1 MENMEK
7 KKVSVLSCTL
17 SELLQVGETGQSIR
31 NTTIGGRL
39 CIPEYQRPYVWGI
52 KQINRLLSNIE
63 EHWNVKVEQKPMFYL
78 GSIILHK
85 SPGKLNII
93 DGQQRIT
100 TMLLLNKFK
109 DPSFRSGIR
118 YTAPLSIKNI
128 KKNLSYLKAVKEK
141 DIYEF
146 RDSHVFENLDLT
158 QINLTLVVTST
169 EDLAY
174 TFFETQNT
182 GGIRLSGGDIVK
194 AHHLR
199 AICGKKIVN
208 HQARRWENIEKEKV
222 ESIMQYL
229 CKIRYWDNRKW
240 RRYPFYRDEKNI
252 KNELIEEFTERTL
265 KNNEDI
271 SYYYSAVKVENGRKM
286 QMHESNYKQLKQ
298 PLSDGNNSM
307 DYINEYIALHD
318 LLFNPAKKDYRI
330 SDSFYEMVE
339 KLMHGQWGTV
349 FLKELLEMAIIS
361 YVSRFGFY
369 RLFESSLW
377 LFRFVYSLR
386 VSTGRNVR
394 EDSMFKMVY
403 DYQFIDNILEV
414 HTVEQLHHYLKKFR
428 YDFDTKNTKANQ
440 SKDRHLQ
447 SLMAYFGNS
456 NIKNIE
462 HYAKNH
468 KNFDKDL
475 MESITKKI
483 ESSNEQK

>member
-1 MENMEK
+1 MENK
-7 KKVSVLSCTL
+7 NVSVLSCTL
-17 SELLQVGETGQSIR
+17 SELLQVQETAQTIR
-31 NTTIGGRL
+31 NSTIGGCL
-39 CIPEYQRPYVWGI
+39 CIPEYQRPYVWGT
-52 KQINRLLSNIE
+52 KQLKRLLNDLE
-63 EHWNVKVEQKPMFYL
+63 EHQRATVEPKPLFYL

-85 SPGKLNII
+85 TSERLNII

-100 TMLLLNKFK
+100 TMLLFNKIKDDDSFK
-109 DPSFRSGIR
+109 PGIR
-118 YTAPLSIKNI
+118 YTAPLSIENI
-128 KKNLSYLKAVKEK
+128 KNNLSYLKAVKEK
-141 DIYEF
+141 EIYEF
-146 RDSHVFENLDLT
+146 RESDVFENLDFT
-158 QINLTLVVTST
+158 QINITLVVTMT

-199 AICGKKIVN
+199 AIRGKKIAN

-229 CKIRYWDNRKW
+229 CKIRYWDNRNW

-252 KNELIEEFTERTL
+252 KSELLEEFSERTL

-271 SYYYSAVKVENGRKM
+271 SYYYSAVKVENGRQM

-318 LLFNPAKKDYRI
+318 LLFNPANKDYRI

-339 KLMHGQWGTV
+339 KLMHGQWGTI

-428 YDFDTKNTKANQ
+428 YSFDISNTEANQ

-447 SLMAYFGNS
+447 SLVAYFGNS
-456 NIKNIE
+456 KMKTIE

-468 KNFDKDL
+468 KDFDKDL
-475 MESITKKI
+475 LESIKNKI
-483 ESSNEQK
+483 KSSNDSE